1 MKNKLYLIVFTISL
15 IIIGLIWVNS
25 DIFAQGNEDK
35 DPKVEVPENIPF
47 IDRNGDG
54 INDGLQYGWGL
65 RFLQRHKMRQEI
77 KEGLNPDG
85 KGDKSMR
92 EFMQE
97 KLDELVDS
105 NGDGV
110 INDNDVTLRELMHQ
124 RFGTFDRDGDGKPD
138 IGTPEEIRQHM
149 QEIYQWRQQMQQKI
163 EGGFAPSIDEDG
175 DGFPDFPEGP
185 GMNRRKGDSKSDNN
199 PDKK

>member
-1 MKNKLYLIVFTISL
+1 MKSKFYLIALTISL
-15 IIIGLIWVNS
+15 VIIGLIYVNS
-25 DIFAQGNEDK
+25 DIFAQENGNQ
-35 DPKVEVPENIPF
+35 DPKENIPEDIPF

-65 RFLQRHKMRQEI
+65 RFLQRHKMRQKI
-77 KEGLNPDG
+77 KEGLNLDG

-97 KLDELVDS
+97 RMDELVDS

-138 IGTPEEIRQHM
+138 VGTQHM
-149 QEIYQWRQQMQQKI
+149 KEMSQWRQQMQERMKN
-163 EGGFAPSIDEDG
+163 GFAPYIDENG
-175 DGFPDFPEGP
+175 DGFPDFPDGP
-185 GMNRRKGDSKSDNN
+185 AMRRRKGEHKRGEN
-199 PDKK
+199 PDMK